1 MIKVEITSN
10 DGGQRLDRFLKKYLK
25 RAPLSAIYKIIRKDL
40 KLNGKRAKEDTLLK
54 EGDELVLYMDE
65 QRFEELTGP
74 GKKAVQ
80 GGL

>member
-54 EGDELVLYMDE
+54 EGD
-65 QRFEELTGP
+65 
-74 GKKAVQ
+74 
-80 GGL
+80 